1 MAKNAIE
8 MLAAQ
13 AKAGRKII
21 GAQVEIGI
29 PGSPVAE
36 LVNVAG
42 GVYTFRE
49 SLPED
54 SDKER
59 EWKIREWK
67 ITESN
72 AAIVH
77 YLSNRKNK
85 HVVPEEVEVASG
97 ILVVNGENIVMGD
110 YYADGKVVIPVPGG
124 VVFSAYRMSDKENT
138 FIVSYDAEK
147 DTMQVSMVLEDGELV
162 TLSSEFD
169 ANGET
174 TRLNLV
180 ANNRYEEVTNDEGKP
195 ETHFL
200 GADLFKIYGLGKM
213 DGYAIISVPIAEMI
227 AVEGDTNHII
237 INSSK
242 EVDDDGIVTGDKTR
256 AFMLAAGELDELP
269 DVAVSASYGA
279 GKTTVIC
286 KNSVAILNDYSGIEC
301 LVNDSTVVDDITKHP
316 YYTGKRT
323 VYAEDG
329 SKSTEYLYNDGEEV
343 IRFRRSVSDRGVD
356 VKLA

>member
-1 MAKNAIE
+1 MAKNTIK
-8 MLAAQ
+8 MLEAQ
-13 AKAGRKII
+13 AKAGRRII
-21 GAQVEIGI
+21 GAQVEVGI

-36 LVNVAG
+36 LVNVTG

-49 SLPED
+49 LMPED
-54 SDKER
+54 SDKKPR
-59 EWKIREWK
+59 EWE
-67 ITESN
+67 ITEED
-72 AAIVH
+72 AEIVH
-77 YLSNRKNK
+77 YLSNRKNA
-85 HVVPEEVEVASG
+85 HIVPEAEVAIG
-97 ILVVNGENIVMGD
+97 ILVVNGEDVVMGD

-124 VVFSAYRMSDKENT
+124 VVFSAYRASDNKDNKET

-147 DTMQVSMVLEDGELV
+147 DTMQVIMVLEDGELV
-162 TLSSEFD
+162 TLSSEFE

-180 ANNRYEEVTNDEGKP
+180 ANNRYETVTDEDGK
-195 ETHFL
+195 TATRFL
-200 GADLFKIYGLGKM
+200 GASLYKIYGLGKI
-213 DGYAIISVPIAEMI
+213 DGAALIPVPVDSLV
-227 AVEGDTNHII
+227 AVEGSMDHIV

-256 AFMLAAGELDELP
+256 AFMLANGELEELP

-286 KNSVAILNDYSGIEC
+286 KNSVAILADYSGVEC
-301 LVNDSTVVDDITKHP
+301 LVNDATVVDAITKHP

-329 SKSTEYLYNDGEEV
+329 SKSTEYIYNNGEEV

-356 VKLA
+356 VKFA